1 MSDVFIERSQEEC
14 LVLAETARERISRDI
29 CTTLE
34 LRNVQRL
41 LLKALPERPDL
52 VVVLGHAVT
61 ELVTVYDIPYRDVP
75 LIRSALY
82 VLKEQW
88 RYQLLEDWAMQ
99 SLSALRNLA
108 AKKDLPPEIRE
119 ELELLI
125 SIHDPNEY
133 RRRLADTLVLRGIQL
148 IRDAA

>member
-1 MSDVFIERSQEEC
+1 MGLGPLHTVTLAEARERARGARQTLLDGDDPIEKKRKKR
-14 LVLAETARERISRDI
+14 AETARERISRDI

-88 RYQLLEDWAMQ
+88 RYQLLEDWADAIVISLTQ
-99 SLSALRNLA
+99 SCGEERLA
-108 AKKDLPPEIRE
+108 A
-119 ELELLI
+119 
-125 SIHDPNEY
+125 
-133 RRRLADTLVLRGIQL
+133 
-148 IRDAA
+148 

>member
-1 MSDVFIERSQEEC
+1 M
-14 LVLAETARERISRDI
+14 LAETARERISRDI

-52 VVVLGHAVT
+52 VVVLGHAVH

-88 RYQLLEDWAMQ
+88 RYQLLEDWADAIVISLTQ
-99 SLSALRNLA
+99 SCGEERLA
-108 AKKDLPPEIRE
+108 A
-119 ELELLI
+119 
-125 SIHDPNEY
+125 
-133 RRRLADTLVLRGIQL
+133 
-148 IRDAA
+148 